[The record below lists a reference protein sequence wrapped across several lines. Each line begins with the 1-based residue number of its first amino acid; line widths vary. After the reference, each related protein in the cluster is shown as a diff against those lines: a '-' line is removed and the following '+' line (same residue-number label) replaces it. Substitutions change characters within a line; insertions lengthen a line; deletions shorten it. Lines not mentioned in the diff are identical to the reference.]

1 MKKLKTIVR
10 YIISIILTIVLTA
23 WIIINIASSTILDE
37 QYVLDK
43 FEETDYYSKIYT
55 MAESNFENYI
65 HQSGLDEEV
74 LQGLITEEQVEND
87 TKKIISN
94 IYNGTN
100 ETIDTNQLRTNLT
113 NKIEQSLTNR
123 AITAAQRRSINE
135 FVDKIV
141 EEYTSTIS
149 HYSYE
154 EQINNAYTKIVKI
167 IDVAQKAILICAG
180 VSIILLILLSI
191 KRFYKFLVHIGIA
204 LTSSGLILIIVNSFI
219 NAKVKIQNI
228 ILLNDAISLIIRE
241 VLQEI
246 FDMIKN
252 YGILVLVV
260 GLLMIIIP
268 NVIHYIIRYKNEK
281 NTELS

>member
-10 YIISIILTIVLTA
+10 YIISIILTIVLIA

-74 LQGLITEEQVEND
+74 LQGLITEEQLEND

-100 ETIDTNQLRTNLT
+100 ETIDTEQLRTDLT

>member
-74 LQGLITEEQVEND
+74 LQGLITEEQLEND

-100 ETIDTNQLRTNLT
+100 ETIDTEQLRTDLT

>member
-10 YIISIILTIVLTA
+10 YIISIILTIILTA

-74 LQGLITEEQVEND
+74 LQGLITEEQLEND

-100 ETIDTNQLRTNLT
+100 ETIDTEQLRTDLT

>member
-100 ETIDTNQLRTNLT
+100 ETIDTEQLRTDLT

-246 FDMIKN
+246 LDMIKN
-252 YGILVLVV
+252 YGILMLVV

>member
-100 ETIDTNQLRTNLT
+100 ETIDTNQLKTNLT

-154 EQINNAYTKIVKI
+154 KQINNAYNKIVKI
-167 IDVAQKAILICAG
+167 IDVAQKAILISAG
-180 VSIILLILLSI
+180 VSIIILILLSI
-191 KRFYKFLVHIGIA
+191 RRIYKFLVHIGIA

-219 NAKVKIQNI
+219 NTKVKIQNI

-246 FDMIKN
+246 LDMIKN
-252 YGILVLVV
+252 YGIIVLVA

>member
-10 YIISIILTIVLTA
+10 YIISIILTIILTA

-43 FEETDYYSKIYT
+43 FEETDYYSKIYA

-74 LQGLITEEQVEND
+74 LKGLITEEQVETD

-94 IYNGTN
+94 IYNCTN
-100 ETIDTNQLRTNLT
+100 ETIDTEELRTNLN
-113 NKIEQSLTNR
+113 NKIEQSLENR

-167 IDVAQKAILICAG
+167 IDIAQKAILICAG

-246 FDMIKN
+246 LDMIKN
-252 YGILVLVV
+252 YGIIVLVA

-268 NVIHYIIRYKNEK
+268 NVIHYIIRCKNEK

>member
-74 LQGLITEEQVEND
+74 LQGLITEEQLEND

-100 ETIDTNQLRTNLT
+100 ETIDTEQLRTDLT

-219 NAKVKIQNI
+219 NTKVKIQNI

>member
-154 EQINNAYTKIVKI
+154 KQINNAYNKIVKI
-167 IDVAQKAILICAG
+167 IDVAQKAILISAG
-180 VSIILLILLSI
+180 VSIIILILLSI
-191 KRFYKFLVHIGIA
+191 RRIYKFLVHIGIA

-252 YGILVLVV
+252 YGIIVLVA

-268 NVIHYIIRYKNEK
+268 NVIHYIIRCKNEK

>member
-74 LQGLITEEQVEND
+74 LQGLITEEQLEND

-100 ETIDTNQLRTNLT
+100 ETIDTEELRTNLN
-113 NKIEQSLTNR
+113 NKIQQSLTNR

-167 IDVAQKAILICAG
+167 IDIAQKAILICAG

-204 LTSSGLILIIVNSFI
+204 LTSSGLILIIVNNFI

-246 FDMIKN
+246 LDMIKN
-252 YGILVLVV
+252 YGILMLVV

>member
-23 WIIINIASSTILDE
+23 WIIINVASSTILDE
-37 QYVLDK
+37 QYVLNK

-100 ETIDTNQLRTNLT
+100 ETIDTEQLRTDLT

-246 FDMIKN
+246 LDMIKN
-252 YGILVLVV
+252 YGILMLVV

>member
-23 WIIINIASSTILDE
+23 WIIINVASSTILDE
-37 QYVLDK
+37 QYVLNK
-43 FEETDYYSKIYT
+43 FEETDYYSKIYAS
-55 MAESNFENYI
+55 AESNFENYI

-100 ETIDTNQLRTNLT
+100 ETIDTNQLKTNLT

-154 EQINNAYTKIVKI
+154 KQINNAYNKIVKI
-167 IDVAQKAILICAG
+167 IDVAQKAILISAG
-180 VSIILLILLSI
+180 VSIIILILLSI
-191 KRFYKFLVHIGIA
+191 RRIYKFLVHIGIA

-219 NAKVKIQNI
+219 NTKVKIQNI

-246 FDMIKN
+246 LDMIKN
-252 YGILVLVV
+252 YGIIVLVA